1 MRIALTYNEKR
12 PRVIDPTSPAY
23 EQELLASEA
32 EAEFDSPETIHAIA
46 RMLASL
52 GHSVTPVEVSRPVEA
67 IVAELRRIAPDLVF
81 NMAEGQLG
89 TCREAFYPMLFEHLG
104 LRHTGSPPNV
114 LALCLDK
121 AMAKKIVAA
130 ARVHTPRGQ
139 LVRRL
144 DELRPVAGKVIVKPN
159 FEGSSKGITQAS
171 VVPMAG
177 AGGNISPLLRDTV
190 AAALARYP
198 AGVLVEDFV
207 EGMDVS
213 VGFVDGLGMLAPIG
227 YAYANDGPHQIYDL
241 ALKQGPPER
250 IDVQIPAQLDEL
262 TTTRLV
268 VAASRAFAAL
278 GVVGY
283 VRSDFRVTADKAVQF
298 LELNPLPSLAPR
310 ERDLYAAAA
319 PLGKAPRDL
328 LACIVTAA
336 A

>member
-12 PRVIDPTSPAY
+12 S
-23 EQELLASEA
+23 LCEA

-52 GHSVTPVEVSRPVEA
+52 GHMVTPVEVSGPVEGL
-67 IVAELRRIAPDLVF
+67 ITKLRRLAPDLVF
-81 NMAEGQLG
+81 NMAEGHAG
-89 TCREAFYPMLFEHLG
+89 TFREAFFPALFEHLG
-104 LRHTGSPPNV
+104 LPHTGSPASV

-130 ARVHTPRGQ
+130 ARVHTPRAQ
-139 LVRRL
+139 LVKRL
-144 DELRPVAGKVIVKPN
+144 DELRPVTWKVIVKPN

-171 VVPMAG
+171 VVTDPKQ
-177 AGGNISPLLRDTV
+177 LRDTV
-190 AAALARYP
+190 AAVLARYP

-213 VGFVDGLGMLAPIG
+213 VGFVDGLGTLAPIG
-227 YAYANDGPHQIYDL
+227 YSYAADGPHQIYDL
-241 ALKQGPPER
+241 ALKQGSPDR
-250 IDVQIPAQLDEL
+250 IDVQIPAALDEL
-262 TTTRLV
+262 TTSRVV
-268 VAASRAFAAL
+268 VAANRAFAAL

-283 VRSDFRVTADKAVQF
+283 GRADFRVTPDKAVQF

>member
-12 PRVIDPTSPAY
+12 SPG
-23 EQELLASEA
+23 EEH
-32 EAEFDSPETIHAIA
+32 AEFDSPETIHAIA

-52 GHSVTPVEVSRPVEA
+52 GHVVTPVEVSRPVEDL
-67 IVAELRRIAPDLVF
+67 IGELRRLAPELVF
-81 NMAEGQLG
+81 NMAEGERG
-89 TCREAFYPMLFEHLG
+89 TFREAFYPALFEHLG
-104 LRHTGSPPNV
+104 LAHTGSPASV

-139 LVRRL
+139 LVKRL
-144 DELRPVAGKVIVKPN
+144 DELRPVTAKVIVKPN

-171 VVPMAG
+171 VVEDPAQ
-177 AGGNISPLLRDTV
+177 LREVVATV
-190 AAALARYP
+190 LARYP
-198 AGVLVEDFV
+198 AGVLVEEFV

-213 VGFVDGLGMLAPIG
+213 VGFVDGVGMLAPIG
-227 YAYANDGPHQIYDL
+227 YAYTAEGPHQIYDL

-250 IDVQIPAQLDEL
+250 IDVQVPAQLSEL
-262 TTTRLV
+262 VTARLV
-268 VAASRAFAAL
+268 QAAARAFAAL
-278 GVVGY
+278 GVQGY
-283 VRSDFRVTADKAVQF
+283 GRADFRVTPDGNVQF

>member
-12 PRVIDPTSPAY
+12 S
-23 EQELLASEA
+23 ASEA

-67 IVAELRRIAPDLVF
+67 IVAELRRLAPDLVF
-81 NMAEGQLG
+81 NMAEGQVG
-89 TCREAFYPMLFEHLG
+89 TFREAFYPALFEHLG
-104 LRHTGSPPNV
+104 LPHTGSPASV

-144 DELRPVAGKVIVKPN
+144 DELRPVTCKVIVKPN

-171 VVPMAG
+171 VVDDPATLHDVVAG
-177 AGGNISPLLRDTV
+177 V
-190 AAALARYP
+190 LARYP
-198 AGVLVEDFV
+198 AGVLVEEFV

-213 VGFVDGLGMLAPIG
+213 VGFVDGLGVLAPIG
-227 YAYANDGPHQIYDL
+227 YAYAADGPHQIYDL

-250 IDVQIPAQLDEL
+250 IDVHIPARLDEL
-262 TTTRLV
+262 TTSRLV
-268 VAASRAFAAL
+268 AAAKRAFAAL
-278 GVVGY
+278 GVTGY
-283 VRSDFRVTADKAVQF
+283 GRADFRVTPEGNVQF

>member
-12 PRVIDPTSPAY
+12 S
-23 EQELLASEA
+23 ASEA

-52 GHSVTPVEVSRPVEA
+52 GHGVTPVEVSRPVEA
-67 IVAELRRIAPDLVF
+67 LVAELRRLAPDLVF
-81 NMAEGQLG
+81 NMAEGTVG
-89 TCREAFYPMLFEHLG
+89 TFREAFYPALFEHLG
-104 LRHTGSPPNV
+104 LPHTGSPASV

-144 DELRPVAGKVIVKPN
+144 DELRLVTSKVIVKPN
-159 FEGSSKGITQAS
+159 FEGSSKGITQSS
-171 VVPMAG
+171 VVADPEHLPA
-177 AGGNISPLLRDTV
+177 AV
-190 AAALARYP
+190 ASALATYP

-207 EGMDVS
+207 DGTDVA
-213 VGFVDGLGMLAPIG
+213 VGFVDGLGLLAPIG
-227 YAYANDGPHQIYDL
+227 YAYDTGGPHQIYDL

-250 IDVQIPAQLDEL
+250 IDVQVPAKLDEL
-262 TTTRLV
+262 TTSRLI
-268 VAASRAFAAL
+268 AAAKRAFAAL
-278 GVVGY
+278 GVIGY
-283 VRSDFRVTADKAVQF
+283 GRADFRVTPDGMVQF

-319 PLGKAPRDL
+319 PLGKSARDV
-328 LACIVTAA
+328 LACIVSAATRDANRAA
-336 A
+336 AS

>member
-12 PRVIDPTSPAY
+12 S
-23 EQELLASEA
+23 ASEA

-52 GHSVTPVEVSRPVEA
+52 GHTVTPIEVGKPVEA
-67 IVAELRRIAPDLVF
+67 LVAELRRMSPDLVF
-81 NMAEGQLG
+81 NMAEGQVG

-104 LRHTGSPPNV
+104 LRHTGSPPSV

-130 ARVHTPRGQ
+130 ARVHTPRAQ

-144 DELRPVAGKVIVKPN
+144 DELRPVTGKVIVKPN
-159 FEGSSKGITQAS
+159 FEGSSKGITQGS
-171 VVPMAG
+171 VVDAAHG
-177 AGGNISPLLRDTV
+177 EAALREVV

-198 AGVLVEDFV
+198 AGVLVEEFV

-213 VGFVDGLGMLAPIG
+213 VGFVDGLGLLAPIG
-227 YAYANDGPHQIYDL
+227 YSYAADGPHQIYDL
-241 ALKQGPPER
+241 ALKQGAPER
-250 IDVQIPAQLDEL
+250 ITVHVPAPLDEL
-262 TTTRLV
+262 TTSRLV
-268 VAASRAFAAL
+268 AAAKRAFAAL

-283 VRSDFRVTADKAVQF
+283 GRADFRVTPDGKPEF
-298 LELNPLPSLAPR
+298 LEINPLPSLAPR

-319 PLGKAPRDL
+319 PLGKAARDL
-328 LACIVTAA
+328 LAYIVTAA

>member
-12 PRVIDPTSPAY
+12 S
-23 EQELLASEA
+23 ASEA

-52 GHSVTPVEVSRPVEA
+52 GHVVTPVEVGKPVERL
-67 IVAELRRIAPDLVF
+67 VAELRRLKPELVF
-81 NMAEGQLG
+81 NMAEGQAG
-89 TCREAFYPMLFEHLG
+89 TCREAFYPVLFEHLG
-104 LRHTGSPPNV
+104 LRHTGSPASV

-121 AMAKKIVAA
+121 AMTKKIVAA
-130 ARVHTPRGQ
+130 ARVHTPRAQ

-144 DELRPVAGKVIVKPN
+144 DELRPVTSKVIVKPN

-171 VVPMAG
+171 VVDVPERLA
-177 AGGNISPLLRDTV
+177 AV
-190 AAALARYP
+190 VEAALARYP
-198 AGVLVEDFV
+198 AGVLVEEFV

-227 YAYANDGPHQIYDL
+227 YTYANDGPHQIYDL

-250 IDVQIPAQLDEL
+250 ISVHVPAQLDDV

-268 VAASRAFAAL
+268 AAAKRAFAAL

-283 VRSDFRVTADKAVQF
+283 GRADFRVAPDGSVQF

>member
-12 PRVIDPTSPAY
+12 SS
-23 EQELLASEA
+23 SEA

-52 GHSVTPVEVSRPVEA
+52 GHVVTPVEVGTPVEA
-67 IVAELRRIAPDLVF
+67 LVAQLRRLAPDLVF
-81 NMAEGQLG
+81 NMAEGHAG
-89 TCREAFYPMLFEHLG
+89 TFREAFYPALFEHLG
-104 LRHTGSPPNV
+104 LPHTGSPASV

-130 ARVHTPRGQ
+130 ARVHTPRAQ

-144 DELRPVAGKVIVKPN
+144 DELRPVTATVIVKPN

-171 VVPMAG
+171 VVDEPARL
-177 AGGNISPLLRDTV
+177 ADVV
-190 AAALARYP
+190 ADVLARYP
-198 AGVLVEDFV
+198 SGVLVEELVD
-207 EGMDVS
+207 GMDVS

-227 YAYANDGPHQIYDL
+227 YSYITDGPHQIYDL

-250 IDVQIPAQLDEL
+250 IDVQVPARLDDV
-262 TTTRLV
+262 TTSRVL
-268 VAASRAFAAL
+268 AAAKRAFEAL

-283 VRSDFRVTADKAVQF
+283 GRADFRVTPDGSVQF
-298 LELNPLPSLAPR
+298 LEMNPLPSLAPR

-319 PLGKAPRDL
+319 PLGKTPRDV
-328 LACIVTAA
+328 LAYIVAA
-336 A
+336 ANDHVGSGLSWCAERVADKKR